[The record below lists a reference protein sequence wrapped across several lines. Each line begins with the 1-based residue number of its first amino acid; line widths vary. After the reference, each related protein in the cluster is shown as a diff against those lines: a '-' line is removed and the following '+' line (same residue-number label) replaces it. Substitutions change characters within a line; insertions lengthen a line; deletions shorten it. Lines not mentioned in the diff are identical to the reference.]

1 MTQLLALNSSIQ
13 EFKSSSSSSSMS
25 NFSDISDAETDV
37 TEIEVR
43 PSIAHAWH
51 QRESSGSDASDFESS
66 AYERRSHANERRSR
80 GRSSKHTSVNRDSMG
95 SDISGYY
102 SNPSPYGS
110 NPSLNGY
117 DVNGSDVIG
126 DPSAQQV
133 GHRRQKPWWNQ
144 NVTTDNGRSGSDP
157 TLNRHFPENGGATL
171 LPAVQSRAFFRG
183 DERVKRISL
192 QQKRISNRRSSA
204 MEPHSLTTNLS
215 RSESDQSISECDV
228 SNQPISAGLQKW
240 QRSRSSCALNSGH
253 RASSP
258 VQNTIKVDLRKNPP
272 GTAIELVLPIQPLA
286 PTRRSSAVRM
296 AERKPLTRLNTL
308 SKRQSMIW

>member
-37 TEIEVR
+37 TEIEAR
-43 PSIAHAWH
+43 PPIAHAWY
-51 QRESSGSDASDFESS
+51 QRESSGSDASDFESRG
-66 AYERRSHANERRSR
+66 YERKSR
-80 GRSSKHTSVNRDSMG
+80 GRSSKCTSVNRDSMG

-110 NPSLNGY
+110 NPSLNGC
-117 DVNGSDVIG
+117 DDII
-126 DPSAQQV
+126 DPPAQQAS
-133 GHRRQKPWWNQ
+133 HRRQKPWWNQ
-144 NVTTDNGRSGSDP
+144 NVTMDNSRSGSDP
-157 TLNRHFPENGGATL
+157 MLNRRLPESGGATL
-171 LPAVQSRAFFRG
+171 CPAVQSRAFFRG

-192 QQKRISNRRSSA
+192 QQKRNSRRNSA
-204 MEPHSLTTNLS
+204 MEPHSLTSNLP
-215 RSESDQSISECDV
+215 RSESDQSISGCDV
-228 SNQPISAGLQKW
+228 SSQPISGSLQKW
-240 QRSRSSCALNSGH
+240 QRSRSSCALNSGR

-272 GTAIELVLPIQPLA
+272 MPGTAIELVLPIQPLV

-296 AERKPLTRLNTL
+296 AERKPLSKLNTL